1 MSITIEP
8 TKVTRYDRT
17 DAELQAFWIFCIV
30 VAGKNSDYAARVV
43 GNLLGRSENPFEYFK
58 ELGEIGI
65 RNALVANKTGQ
76 YDRISKAIYQSLS
89 LDLRECSFHDL
100 KAIFGIGPK
109 TANFFLLHSRP
120 NYSGVV
126 LDTHILRFL
135 RDHAVGGTPKTTPQ
149 DPELY
154 DSLSERFLQISK
166 ALYPKLSPAD
176 RDLIIW
182 TQYSGRTS

>member
-8 TKVTRYDRT
+8 TQVTRYDRT

-43 GNLLGRSENPFEYFK
+43 GSLLGRSENPFEYFK

-100 KAIFGIGPK
+100 KSIFGVGPK
-109 TANFFLLHSRP
+109 TANMFLLHSRED
-120 NYSGVV
+120 YHGVV

-135 RDHAVGGTPKTTPQ
+135 RDHSVDAPKQTPQ
-149 DPELY
+149 SQEEY
-154 DSLSERFLQISK
+154 DSLSNTFSLIS
-166 ALYPKLSPAD
+166 AAMYPHLSPSD